1 MIYSNLFKMSHQS
14 NAEAVLEFTVGAGQ
28 QVATNPSPMSKDE
41 VKFIGKMILDEVL
54 ELYATV
60 MDPEEAK
67 KSLGESLDKAKCV
80 ERVDG
85 TDVNNVVA
93 EQADALV
100 DIWYYSLN
108 AACKKGV
115 NLSSLFDIV
124 QAANMA
130 KKDPATGTFL
140 KREDGKII
148 KPPGWTP
155 PDVAKEIVR
164 QKEQGAFKAETNGCA

>member
-1 MIYSNLFKMSHQS
+1 MGSTATKS
-14 NAEAVLEFTVGAGQ
+14 NAEDVLEFTVGAGQ
-28 QVATNPSPMSKDE
+28 EVASEPTEMTKDE

-67 KSLGESLDKAKCV
+67 ETLRETLANAKSVPRV
-80 ERVDG
+80 EKVDEN
-85 TDVNNVVA
+85 TIVS
-93 EQADALV
+93 EQADAFV

-115 NLSSLFDIV
+115 NLSSLFDVV

-130 KKDPATGTFL
+130 KRDPATGVFL
-140 KREDGKII
+140 KRDDGKII
-148 KPPGWTP
+148 KPEGWTP
-155 PDVAKEIVR
+155 PDVAAEIQR
-164 QKEQGAFKAETNGCA
+164 QREAGAFPQQ